1 MIVALLGG
9 WLVPW
14 LAMKFIM
21 ARRFKS
27 GKHQATNYAGATVS
41 YGLSFVWLVWAGVLF
56 ALLLKSTIF
65 MRLLPSLDTA
75 FLDLAFVQT
84 VARAVQSYTVYNSF
98 FTLVIPLVLLCF
110 FFGWLDD
117 RFGKRGDGG
126 FKGHLRA
133 LLRGKLT
140 TGMLKVVG
148 VGITALVIGY
158 LANNFALGWHS
169 ISNLSAFNVVW
180 ILLSMC
186 AIALSANLINL
197 FDLRPARAGKVYSI
211 AFADTVFVV
220 ICVKLVAAVS
230 TGAWNPWQIA
240 GTEIVYLLWALG
252 PIFAIWS
259 FDAKE
264 RAMLGDA
271 GANPAGALL
280 GLYAVM
286 GLGALLPMYVL
297 VVLVLNMLS
306 EKYSFSAIIENA
318 PALKKLDMLGRPK
331 SQVLSNSQNFKK
343 NP

>member
-1 MIVALLGG
+1 MTTVLSMIIALLGG

-27 GKHQATNYAGATVS
+27 GKHQTTNYAGATVS
-41 YGLSFVWLVWAGVLF
+41 YGLSYAWLVWAGVLF

-65 MRLLPSLDTA
+65 MRLLPGLDPA
-75 FLDLAFVQT
+75 FLDSVFVQAI
-84 VARAVQSYTVYNSF
+84 ARAVQSYTIFNSF
-98 FTLVIPLVLLCF
+98 FTLAIPLVLLCF

-117 RFGKRGDGG
+117 RFGKQGDGG
-126 FKGHLRA
+126 FRGHLKA
-133 LLRGKLT
+133 LSQGKLT
-140 TGMLKVVG
+140 TGAIKIIGIG
-148 VGITALVIGY
+148 VTALIIGY

-169 ISNLSAFNVVW
+169 ISNLNAFNVVW

-197 FDLRPARAGKVYSI
+197 FDLRPARASKVYSV
-211 AFADTVFVV
+211 AFADTVIVV
-220 ICVKLVAAVS
+220 ICVKLVTAATV
-230 TGAWNPWQIA
+230 GVWNPWQIA

-286 GLGALLPMYVL
+286 GLGALLPLYVL
-297 VVLVLNMLS
+297 IVFALNMLS
-306 EKYSFSAIIENA
+306 ERHSFSAIIENV

-331 SQVLSNSQNFKK
+331 S
-343 NP
+343 